1 MIEKLSHS
9 TFESF
14 ICILDAFRLSLDA
27 DNCSKNN
34 TQSTFELQK
43 DLYMKRC
50 PNNIVMIVVLL
61 LIITGGVFITSG
73 LFKDIENAPK
83 EFFIIISITFL
94 LFFCFASH
102 KGLYKLLI
110 TLQSNLLLHGI
121 IIVCM
126 LTSVHGFLQY
136 FGLISS
142 NHSAFPITGT
152 FENPAGF
159 AAVQAAMFPFVFTK
173 CFDKA
178 IGKVSQLFTIAVS
191 VLCFVSVVLSG
202 SRTGFIALCSVIVVV
217 FAFTEAITSFF
228 KTHRWLWAPMIL
240 LTASI
245 LVLLYHIKPDSADGR
260 LFIWSRC
267 FEMIKEHPLLGY
279 GASGFHRC
287 YMSAQA
293 DYFRVHQESPF
304 IMLADNVTHPF
315 NEYIKLTIQ
324 FGMVGFFAAIFLL
337 IWIIWKLFKSEKKT
351 KVLGL
356 SFVASL
362 FIMCQFSYP
371 FRYAVVWLMCF
382 IAITPAVVNWEKQSF
397 EIPSY
402 IRIVT
407 SSLMIL
413 ILATTLR
420 RMYYDMKWAE
430 ISKRAL
436 IGQVDRMLKYYEG
449 MPSDIRHNPLFLY
462 NYAAELNYSK
472 LHEKSIAL
480 TLKCAENW
488 NDYDVQILF
497 ASNYAYLHDAENAI
511 RSFDL
516 AYDMIPCRFEPLY
529 GKMLVYLQS
538 NDTVNALRMA
548 NEIYEKPVK
557 IQSNR
562 VSFIVE
568 CAQQLLIDLE

>member
-1 MIEKLSHS
+1 MTK
-9 TFESF
+9 FP
-14 ICILDAFRLSLDA
+14 
-27 DNCSKNN
+27 
-34 TQSTFELQK
+34 Q
-43 DLYMKRC
+43 
-50 PNNIVMIVVLL
+50 NIVIIVVLL

-73 LFKDIENAPK
+73 LFKEIENTPK
-83 EFFIIISITFL
+83 EYFIIISITLL

-102 KGLYKLLI
+102 NGLYRLLI
-110 TLQSNLLLHGI
+110 SLQSNILLHGI
-121 IIVCM
+121 VVVCM

-159 AAVQAAMFPFVFTK
+159 AAVQAALFPFVFTK

-178 IGKVSQLFTIAVS
+178 NGKIAQLITISVSL
-191 VLCFVSVVLSG
+191 LCFVSVVLSG

-217 FAFTEAITSFF
+217 LAFTEIITSFF
-228 KTHRWLWAPMIL
+228 KTHRWLWAPIIL
-240 LTASI
+240 LTAS
-245 LVLLYHIKPDSADGR
+245 VFVTLYHIKPDSADGR

-293 DYFRVHQESPF
+293 DYFRAHQDSPYV
-304 IMLADNVTHPF
+304 MLADNVGHPF

-324 FGMVGFFAAIFLL
+324 FGLIGLFAAIILL
-337 IWIIWKLFKSEKKT
+337 IWIVWKLSKSEKKT

-356 SFVASL
+356 SFVTSL

-382 IAITPAVVNWEKQSF
+382 IAITPVVVKSEKQTF
-397 EIPSY
+397 EVPSY

-407 SSLMIL
+407 SSIL
-413 ILATTLR
+413 LLVLVTTLR

-449 MPSDIRHNPLFLY
+449 MPSDIKHNPLFLY

-480 TLKCAENW
+480 TLKCAEDW

-497 ASNYAYLHDAENAI
+497 ASNYAYLHDKEKAI
-511 RSFDL
+511 QSFDN
-516 AYDMIPCRFEPLY
+516 AYNMIPCRFEPLY
-529 GKMLVYLQS
+529 GKMMVYEDS
-538 NDTVNALRMA
+538 HDTINVLRMA
-548 NEIYEKPVK
+548 NEIIEKPVK
-557 IQSNR
+557 IRSER
-562 VSFIVE
+562 VSFIINQ
-568 CAQQLLIDLE
+568 AQHLISFYEK

>member
-1 MIEKLSHS
+1 M
-9 TFESF
+9 T
-14 ICILDAFRLSLDA
+14 RP
-27 DNCSKNN
+27 SKN
-34 TQSTFELQK
+34 
-43 DLYMKRC
+43 
-50 PNNIVMIVVLL
+50 IVIIVALM
-61 LIITGGVFITSG
+61 LIITGGVFITSS
-73 LFKDIENAPK
+73 LFKEIENAPK
-83 EFFIIISITFL
+83 EYFIVISITLL

-102 KGLYKLLI
+102 NGNGLYKLLKS
-110 TLQSNLLLHGI
+110 LQSDLLLHGI
-121 IIVCM
+121 VVVCM

-159 AAVQAAMFPFVFTK
+159 AAVQAALFPFVFTK

-178 IGKVSQLFTIAVS
+178 NGKYLHFFTIAVS
-191 VLCFVSVVLSG
+191 LMCFVSVILSG
-202 SRTGFIALCSVIVVV
+202 SRTGFIAICSVIVIVL
-217 FAFTEAITSFF
+217 AFTDTITIFF
-228 KTHRWLWAPMIL
+228 KTHRWLWAPIIL
-240 LTASI
+240 LTASAF
-245 LVLLYHIKPDSADGR
+245 VTLYHIKPDSADGR

-267 FEMIKEHPLLGY
+267 FEMIKQHPLLGY

-293 DYFRVHQESPF
+293 DYFRVHQDSPF

-324 FGMVGFFAAIFLL
+324 FGLVGFFAAIVLL
-337 IWIIWKLFKSEKKT
+337 IWIIWILFKSEKKT

-356 SFVASL
+356 SFVTSL

-382 IAITPAVVNWEKQSF
+382 IAITPAVVKSEKQTF
-397 EIPSY
+397 EVPSY

-407 SSLMIL
+407 SSLLIL
-413 ILATTLR
+413 FLATTLR

-449 MPSDIRHNPLFLY
+449 MPSDIKHNPLFLY

-480 TLKCAENW
+480 TLKCAEDW

-548 NEIYEKPVK
+548 NEINEKPVK

-562 VSFIVE
+562 VSFIIG
-568 CAQQLLIDLE
+568 CAQQLLMDLE